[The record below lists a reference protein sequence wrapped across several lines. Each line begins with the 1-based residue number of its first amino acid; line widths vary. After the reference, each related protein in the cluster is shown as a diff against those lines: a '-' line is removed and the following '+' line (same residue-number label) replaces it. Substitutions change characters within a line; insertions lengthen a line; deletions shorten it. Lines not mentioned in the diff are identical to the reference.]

1 MIVPD
6 RIAHECWDDVCDF
19 PLPLPAR
26 RHFPYVVSRRHLQFQ
41 SFSLPL
47 NISLG
52 GEDLALKISLDVRA
66 FQTLESRK

>member
-1 MIVPD
+1 
-6 RIAHECWDDVCDF
+6 
-19 PLPLPAR
+19 
-26 RHFPYVVSRRHLQFQ
+26 
-41 SFSLPL
+41 L